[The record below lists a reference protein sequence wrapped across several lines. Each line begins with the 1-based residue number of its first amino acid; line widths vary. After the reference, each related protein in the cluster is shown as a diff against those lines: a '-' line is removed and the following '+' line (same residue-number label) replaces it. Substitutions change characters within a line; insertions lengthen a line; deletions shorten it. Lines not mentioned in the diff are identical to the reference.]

1 MEPTFT
7 QSNLHAVNTE
17 QTEMKRE
24 LGLFDSTMIVV
35 GSMIGSGIFIV
46 TSDIARLLG
55 SPFWILFVWLLTGV
69 ITLIAALSY
78 GELAGMMPKAGGQYV
93 YLREAYNKLVGF
105 LFGWTTFM
113 VIQTGTIAAVAI
125 AFAKY
130 TGVLLPTLIN
140 DNPLFII
147 GALGFSSQ
155 QFLGVAL
162 IVVLTIVNLYGVK
175 NAKIIQGIF
184 TVAKIVSLLGL
195 IVLGIAFGL
204 SSDAFH
210 TNFTNFFS
218 EPFKTVADNGRTSI
232 IDVIKLSGWSLIGA
246 IGGALVGSLF
256 SSDAWNN
263 ITYTAGE
270 VKEPKRNIPLSL
282 FFGTL
287 IVTVLYILANVAYL
301 TLLPVKGDPSGAD
314 VLSRGIMFA
323 TNDRVATAG
332 AEIIF
337 GSAAVIIMAVL
348 IMVSTFGCNN
358 GLIMAGARLY
368 YAMAKDGLFI
378 SRAEK
383 LNDKGVPA
391 FGLIIQCF
399 WASLLCFSGKYNELL
414 DYVIFAVLI
423 FYSLT
428 IGGIFILRKT
438 QPDVERPY
446 KAFGYPFIPAL
457 YIVLAT
463 AICIDLLIVKSGTS
477 LIGLGIV
484 LAGIPVYFLT
494 AKNRK
499 TV

>member
-1 MEPTFT
+1 MDQTLTES
-7 QSNLHAVNTE
+7 SNPILLEETGL
-17 QTEMKRE
+17 KRE

-46 TSDIARLLG
+46 TSDISRLLG

-69 ITLIAALSY
+69 ITLMAALSY

-93 YLREAYNKLVGF
+93 YLREAYNKLIGF
-105 LFGWTTFM
+105 LFGWTTFA

-130 TGVLLPTLIN
+130 TGVLLPDLIN
-140 DNPLFII
+140 DNPVFHL
-147 GALGFSSQ
+147 GRLALSSQ

-162 IVVLTIVNLYGVK
+162 IALLTFINLYGVK
-175 NAKIIQGIF
+175 NAKIIQGVF

-195 IVLGIAFGL
+195 IVLGLAFGL
-204 SSDAFH
+204 NSDAFH
-210 TNFTNFFS
+210 FNFSNFFAT
-218 EPFKTVADNGRTSI
+218 PFQTITDKHSSI
-232 IDVIKLSGWSLIGA
+232 LEVVKLSGWSLIGA

-270 VKEPKRNIPLSL
+270 VKNPKRNIPLSL

-301 TLLPVKGDPSGAD
+301 ALLPVNGNPAGTD

-358 GLIMAGARLY
+358 GLIMAGSRLY
-368 YAMAKDGLFI
+368 YAMAKDRLFFKQ
-378 SRAEK
+378 AET

-391 FGLIIQCF
+391 FGLIIQGV
-399 WASLLCFSGKYNELL
+399 WASVLCFSGKYNELL

-428 IGGIFILRKT
+428 IAGIFILRKK
-438 QPDVERPY
+438 QPNAERPY
-446 KAFGYPFIPAL
+446 KAFGYPVLPAL
-457 YIVLAT
+457 YILLAGS
-463 AICIDLLIVKSGTS
+463 ICIDLLVVKPQTS
-477 LIGLGIV
+477 FIGLAIV
-484 LAGIPVYFLT
+484 LTGIPVYYLSK
-494 AKNRK
+494 KN
-499 TV
+499 

>member
-383 LNDKGVPA
+383 LNDKGVP
-391 FGLIIQCF
+391 
-399 WASLLCFSGKYNELL
+399 
-414 DYVIFAVLI
+414 VV
-423 FYSLT
+423 
-428 IGGIFILRKT
+428 
-438 QPDVERPY
+438 
-446 KAFGYPFIPAL
+446 
-457 YIVLAT
+457 
-463 AICIDLLIVKSGTS
+463 
-477 LIGLGIV
+477 
-484 LAGIPVYFLT
+484 
-494 AKNRK
+494 
-499 TV
+499 